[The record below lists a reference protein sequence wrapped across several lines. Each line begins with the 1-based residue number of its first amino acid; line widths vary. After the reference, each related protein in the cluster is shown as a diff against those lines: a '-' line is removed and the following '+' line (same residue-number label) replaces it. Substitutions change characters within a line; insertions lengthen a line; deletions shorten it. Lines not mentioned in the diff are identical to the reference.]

1 MKNILLYLLLLI
13 PTIIYSQETFE
24 FNSNRL
30 YVYKSK
36 KLISSI
42 KTKNIIR
49 FNSTSII
56 INNKHYANYMVVGE
70 KNEDILIVAFNI
82 SNDKSKSEEWVIVT
96 GEDGKKAIV
105 VFRAGLTY
113 MYWYVPEK
121 YKKA

>member
-113 MYWYVPEK
+113 MYWYEPEK
-121 YKKA
+121 IKRT